1 MVIEQKEFEPIFDDT
16 TLSMLRDVLQDDL
29 RAVMASIPP
38 EAARA
43 LNLIKAAIVAED
55 LDAARAAAHSL
66 TGMALNFG
74 AVRIAT
80 IAGSIA
86 WYSPDVGTVARH
98 VGPLECAIR
107 ETCARI
113 ELTV

>member
-1 MVIEQKEFEPIFDDT
+1 MAIEHNETEPVFDDT
-16 TLSMLRDVLQDDL
+16 TLSELRKILQDDL
-29 RAVMASIPP
+29 REVMASIPP

-43 LNLIKAAIVAED
+43 LNLIKAAVVAKD

-74 AVRIAT
+74 AVRIAA
-80 IAGSIA
+80 IARSIA
-86 WYSPDVGTVARH
+86 INSPDIGTAARH
-98 VGPLECAIR
+98 IGPLERAIG